1 MKIVIKD
8 GLLWRDN
15 TINNDNI
22 ISCLEADKIANA
34 NGFMYVETLVKKYP
48 ENTVLYLDTNFK
60 ITEKG

>member
-15 TINNDNI
+15 TINTDNI

-34 NGFMYVETLVKKYP
+34 NGVRYVETLVKKYP